1 MKRTHSPE
9 YKLQVVREL
18 LKGEKSLSQIG
29 REQNLAQNV
38 LRRWRQVYAEGGEGA
53 FGPTGHGDG
62 GAGNGNGKTPT
73 TGPATD
79 IQLLKEQQARIKALE
94 QALGRAHLENEFLRD
109 VLIKKGCPPPKA
121 WP

>member
-1 MKRTHSPE
+1 MKRTHTPE

-38 LRRWRQVYAEGGEGA
+38 LRHWRHQYQEGGEGA
-53 FGPTGHGDG
+53 FG
-62 GAGNGNGKTPT
+62 ASSNGNGKSPSTA
-73 TGPATD
+73 PASD
-79 IQLLKEQQARIKALE
+79 IQLLKEAQARIKALE
-94 QALGRAHLENEFLRD
+94 QALGRAHLENEFLRE
-109 VLIKKGCPPPKA
+109 VLVKKGCPPPKP

>member
-1 MKRTHSPE
+1 MKRAHSAE

-18 LKGEKSLSQIG
+18 LRGEKSLSQIG

-38 LRRWRQVYAEGGEGA
+38 LRRWRQVYAEGGETA
-53 FGPTGHGDG
+53 FGGT
-62 GAGNGNGKTPT
+62 ANGK
-73 TGPATD
+73 GRRAEGVSSD
-79 IQLLKEQQARIKALE
+79 VQLLKEQQARIKALE

-109 VLIKKGCPPPKA
+109 VLIKKGCPPPKP